1 MNVDDEVKR
10 QLDAVVGD
18 RFNPPNPWR
27 ARLLRWAV
35 AAALAVAAAAVITE
49 VLDHYLVKA
58 QTAPPPKKPVT
69 IRIIPAQ

>member
-1 MNVDDEVKR
+1 
-10 QLDAVVGD
+10 
-18 RFNPPNPWR
+18 
-27 ARLLRWAV
+27 V